1 MNRHARLICILSI
14 TLLSA
19 CGGGGGGGGGAAN
32 VDPTLSGLAAV
43 GAALGNATVT
53 VKCTAG
59 GSSTTTTAAN
69 GTFSLQLSSAQSLPC
84 MLRAVSGAT
93 TLYGYATGFGRV
105 NITPLSD
112 LVLAAAGRD
121 TPTNLF
127 AGFNATLATTIN
139 SNLASA
145 KAYVRTQITRLDLTP
160 LAIDPLTGTFV
171 VGDIHDQ
178 TLDQLQV
185 ALNDTTAPRS
195 GKTLDDLRTL
205 ATTSAELN
213 TVLPTG
219 KLVISEVASGF
230 YGDAP
235 FWFEIANVGNV
246 AVSLNGATVRVGQAI
261 LNVTPFTTSGRQS
274 FNLPNVSVAPGA
286 FLVVSGQN
294 PSVPLNYQTPNRP
307 LADTAQ
313 RVYISDSGV
322 PSRVPFW
329 SANGS
334 IELINGGK
342 TLSFV
347 RFGSNT
353 DAPTTGTAPTN
364 APALPNTA
372 NSYGNAIVLYGKTS
386 ADMDPAGAW
395 TSVAWTTPAGPNDVP
410 AGAVDAD
417 GDGIPDSAEVSGGTF
432 AGLDLYAMGAR
443 TGKRDILIQVDY
455 MNSADPGVIP
465 QKAAFD
471 KVKAAFA
478 ANNVNMIIDVGGL
491 FLEPANSGYNW
502 GGGKQVANANCVF
515 LGAQPGC
522 ASDIY
527 NYKNT
532 SMDIRRASVFHY
544 ALFGNSLNPDG
555 SGGSSGIA
563 ELPGNDFLVTLGGTG
578 GTAWNLKTD
587 TTPNLNRLVNF
598 QAGTFMHELGHNL
611 NLRHGGFED
620 AHRKPNYFSVM
631 NYLYQLNGLGGD
643 AKGLGPYQRWKC
655 WATNNCAGMIRPA
668 DSTDMDIDYSNGS
681 SADLNEAS
689 LLESFNIGRGA
700 NGGVYADWNLSGAQD
715 FTPYVRDLNGSA
727 TTTILKDH
735 DDWTNI
741 LWAFNRTIS
750 GTFGARQTANNESI
764 PALDPMSNDR
774 QPFIVETLHAPQH

>member
-1 MNRHARLICILSI
+1 MNLHARLICILSI
-14 TLLSA
+14 ALLSA
-19 CGGGGGGGGGAAN
+19 CGGGGGGGGAAS

-43 GAALGNATVT
+43 GAALGGATVT

-59 GSSTTTTAAN
+59 GVSTTTTAAN
-69 GTFSLQLSSAQSLPC
+69 GTFSLQLSGAQTLPC
-84 MLRAVSGAT
+84 VLRAVSGAT

-112 LVLAAAGRD
+112 LVLTTAGRD

-127 AGFNATLATTIN
+127 AGFNATLAGTIN
-139 SNLASA
+139 GNLASA
-145 KAYVRTQITRLDLTP
+145 KAFVRTQVTRLDFTP

-178 TLDQLQV
+178 TLDQLQI
-185 ALNDTTAPRS
+185 ALTNNA
-195 GKTLDDLRTL
+195 KTLDDLRAK

-219 KLVISEVASGF
+219 KLVITEVASGYNTIGTPF
-230 YGDAP
+230 TP

-261 LNVTPFTTSGRQS
+261 LNVSPFTISARQS
-274 FNLPNVSVAPGA
+274 FNLPNVNVAPGA

-294 PSVPLNYQTPNRP
+294 PSVSLNYQTPNTP

-322 PSRVPFW
+322 PSRVPYW
-329 SANGS
+329 TANGS
-334 IELINGGK
+334 IELIKGGK

-347 RFGSNT
+347 RFGSNADT
-353 DAPTTGTAPTN
+353 PTTGTTPTN
-364 APALPNTA
+364 APALPFAA
-372 NSYGNAIVLYGKTS
+372 NSYGNAIVLYGKTW

-478 ANNVNMIIDVGGL
+478 AKNVNMIIDVGNL
-491 FLEPANSGYNW
+491 FGDAANSGYNW
-502 GGGKQVANANCVF
+502 GGGKQVAYANCVA
-515 LGAQPGC
+515 LGTMGGC
-522 ASDIY
+522 AGDLY
-527 NYKNT
+527 NYKNQ

-544 ALFGNSLNPDG
+544 ALFGNSQNTDG
-555 SGGSSGIA
+555 SSGSSGIA
-563 ELPGNDFLVTLGGTG
+563 ELPGNDFLVTLGGWGLNTS
-578 GTAWNLKTD
+578 
-587 TTPNLNRLVNF
+587 TTPNTNKLVNY

-611 NLRHGGFED
+611 NLRHGGFEND
-620 AHRKPNYFSVM
+620 NYKPNYFSTM
-631 NYLYQLNGLGGD
+631 NYIYQLDGLSSD
-643 AKGLGPYQRWKC
+643 AKGIGPYQRWKC
-655 WATNNCAGMIRPA
+655 VVKASCALTESA
-668 DSTDMDIDYSNGS
+668 STTAAMAIDYSNGS
-681 SADLNEAS
+681 SADLNESS
-689 LLESFNIGRGA
+689 LLESANIGRGA

-715 FTPYVRDLNGSA
+715 FTPYVLDLNASGS
-727 TTTILKDH
+727 TTVLKDYN
-735 DDWTNI
+735 DWANI
-741 LWAFNRTIS
+741 LWAFNRTVS
-750 GTFGARQTANNESI
+750 GTFGARQTTTNESI
-764 PALDPMSNDR
+764 PVLDPMSNDR
-774 QPFIVETLHAPQH
+774 QPFIVETLYAPQH